1 MRVVRYDRFE
11 GVDQLW
17 IEQVPVPEAVPGRVV
32 VRVRTSCINPGSLSA
47 LNGSSYVPLRD
58 LAGEVVGVGSGV
70 EQLVPKPRDLSWDV
84 AGSLYVTAMAGF
96 AEVMAVRPQRGELVV
111 VSGATGGVGLTAA
124 QLARRAG
131 ADVIGVAGPASV
143 GRLDA
148 YGVVPVNDREG
159 TADGI
164 RAAAASRD
172 VDALIDAAGS
182 GYVDLALDLGVAKAR
197 INTAVDFPAAT
208 RAGVTTWGTREA
220 GGTDALHH
228 MAELAATGELDVPI
242 AASFGLSDVQDAY
255 RTLAQGGLFGRVA
268 LHPQA

>member
-1 MRVVRYDRFE
+1 M
-11 GVDQLW
+11 
-17 IEQVPVPEAVPGRVV
+17 
-32 VRVRTSCINPGSLSA
+32 
-47 LNGSSYVPLRD
+47 
-58 LAGEVVGVGSGV
+58 VGVGSGV
-70 EQLVPKPRDLSWDV
+70 EQVVVGDEVLGWAQDWAAHAEFVAVPAEQLVPKPRDLSWDV